1 MMSRGQETFMKL
13 LYPDTGP
20 DTFKRFFRMS
30 RHSFEV
36 LYQHLASCRELHP
49 RNYPGGRQELLLEK
63 ALLMIL
69 RYLASQETIFQIS
82 DRFDIAEFTFL
93 STVHYK

>member
-1 MMSRGQETFMKL
+1 MLFLFFSERNDVERTRNFYEITVPGYQH
-13 LYPDTGP
+13 

-30 RHSFEV
+30 RNSFEV
-36 LYQHLASCRELHP
+36 LYQHLASCRELP

-69 RYLASQETIFQIS
+69 RIWRHKRLYL
-82 DRFDIAEFTFL
+82 
-93 STVHYK
+93 K

>member
-1 MMSRGQETFMKL
+1 
-13 LYPDTGP
+13 
-20 DTFKRFFRMS
+20 MS

-49 RNYPGGRQELLLEK
+49 RNYPGGREELPLEK

-93 STVHYK
+93 STGH